1 MQTPQFDSGGKTL
14 EEFQPDEEQS
24 TLSRPAEDKDISLA
38 RTFGGRSLLREILE
52 TALLTAILFLI
63 LNTTTARFQV
73 RGSSMEPTLHNEQ
86 YLVIS
91 KVTYWVHPP
100 ERGDIIVFQ
109 PPNNPDEDYIKRVV
123 GLPGEQVEI
132 RDGAIWVDGDFLE
145 ETYIANSTPYSGA
158 WSLGEKEFFVL
169 GDNRGNSS
177 DSHSWGLLPQKNI
190 IGKAWLCYWPP
201 EDWGIVTH
209 HNFSKSAEQ

>member
-1 MQTPQFDSGGKTL
+1 M
-14 EEFQPDEEQS
+14 EEFQSEEVQP
-24 TLSRPAEDKDISLA
+24 TPSRPAEDEDVSLA
-38 RTFGGRSLLREILE
+38 RTFGGRSLPREILE
-52 TALLTAILFLI
+52 TVLLTAILFLA

-73 RGSSMEPTLHNEQ
+73 RGSSMESTLHNEQ

-132 RDGAIWVDGDFLE
+132 RDGTIWVDEVAIE
-145 ETYIANSTPYSGA
+145 ETYIANPAPYSGA
-158 WSLGEKEFFVL
+158 WRLGEEEYFVL

-177 DSHSWGLLPQKNI
+177 DSHSWGLLPQENI
-190 IGKAWLCYWPP
+190 VGKAWLCYWPP
-201 EDWGIVTH
+201 ENWGMVAHYDLSEST
-209 HNFSKSAEQ
+209 K

>member
-1 MQTPQFDSGGKTL
+1 L
-14 EEFQPDEEQS
+14 EEFQPEEVQP
-24 TLSRPAEDKDISLA
+24 TPSRPAEDEDVSLA

-52 TALLTAILFLI
+52 TVLLTAILFLI

-100 ERGDIIVFQ
+100 ERRDIIVFQ

-123 GLPGEQVEI
+123 GLPGEQIEI
-132 RDGAIWVDGDFLE
+132 RDGTIWVDGVAIE
-145 ETYIANSTPYSGA
+145 ETYIANPTSYSGA
-158 WSLGEKEFFVL
+158 WRLGEEEYFVL

-177 DSHSWGLLPQKNI
+177 DSHSWGLLPQENI
-190 IGKAWLCYWPP
+190 VGKAWLCYWPP
-201 EDWGIVTH
+201 EDWGMVAHYDPSENT
-209 HNFSKSAEQ
+209 E

>member
-1 MQTPQFDSGGKTL
+1 M
-14 EEFQPDEEQS
+14 EEFQPEEVQPTPNRPVEDEN
-24 TLSRPAEDKDISLA
+24 ISLA
-38 RTFGGRSLLREILE
+38 QTFGGHSLLREILE
-52 TALLTAILFLI
+52 TVLLTAILFLI

-123 GLPGEQVEI
+123 GLPGERVKVQ
-132 RDGAIWVDGDFLE
+132 DGTILVDGTAIE
-145 ETYIANSTPYSGA
+145 EAYIANPASYSGV
-158 WSLGEKEFFVL
+158 WNLGEKEFFVL

-177 DSHSWGLLPQKNI
+177 DSHSWGLLPQENVV
-190 IGKAWLCYWPP
+190 GKAWLCYWPP
-201 EDWGIVTH
+201 EDWGTVAH
-209 HNFSKSAEQ
+209 HNSSASVEQ